1 MRKGHTMA
9 QQVKVILVD
18 DIEGGT
24 ADETLAFALDGAAY
38 EIDLSKTNADRFRD
52 AVAPYVAAARKAGR
66 VTSRSNGTRSS
77 RRGGSSDRRGRAADI
92 RAWAR
97 TKGIDVNERGR
108 IPARVVEQYDSAH

>member
-1 MRKGHTMA
+1 MRKGLKVA

-24 ADETLAFALDGAAY
+24 ADETLSFAIDGAAY
-38 EIDLSKTNADRFRD
+38 EIDLKKDNAAKFRD

-66 VTSRSNGTRSS
+66 GGSRSNGARSS
-77 RRGGSSDRRGRAADI
+77 RRGSSSDRRGRAADI

-97 TKGIDVNERGR
+97 ENGIEVSERGR
-108 IPARVVEQYDSAH
+108 IPARVVEQYDAGH